1 MSRPSLLQ
9 RLSVAVLAATLCLL
23 PGCMK
28 LDQSVSVS
36 KDGSGTVNMKMV
48 MDMGKMEEL
57 MAMFKGMQ
65 PPAAEGQ
72 EQEDPAK
79 ELEEKLDIEEMKKQL
94 AGRKGLEVVSAT
106 PIDDAE
112 KKLKGFEAKI
122 KFATLE
128 DWFRS
133 GMDTMHTTKLEQ
145 AGDGLWKL
153 TRQRD
158 LPGGAEGGG
167 EEAAAQMEMFKPMLE
182 PMMGELS
189 MTFSISVPGTI
200 VETTGKKDESG
211 KVVSWK
217 MGFAE
222 LMSTKVEPMVIV
234 FKPEGAVT
242 LKAFHVTTD
251 QEGHVSEPGA
261 PKPAPAVT
269 PQEELPGEEPAPAP
283 VEPK

>member
-1 MSRPSLLQ
+1 MSRPALLS
-9 RLSVAVLAATLCLL
+9 RLSVALLAAVLCVL

-28 LDQSVSVS
+28 MDQSVAVS
-36 KDGSGTVNMKMV
+36 KDGSGMVNMKMV
-48 MDMGKMEEL
+48 MDMAKVEEL

-65 PPAAEGQ
+65 PPAAEGE

-79 ELEEKLDIEEMKKQL
+79 ELEEKINIDEMKKQL
-94 AGRKGLEVVSAT
+94 LGRKGLELVSAT
-106 PIDDAE
+106 PIDDVE

-133 GMDTMHTTKLEQ
+133 GMDTMHTVKLEE

-189 MTFSISVPGTI
+189 MTFSIAVPGTI

-211 KVVSWK
+211 KVVTWK

-222 LMSTKVEPMVIV
+222 LMSTKVEPQVIV
-234 FKPEGAVT
+234 FKPEGAIT
-242 LKAFHVTTD
+242 MKPFHVTTD
-251 QEGHVSEPGA
+251 QEGNVTEPGA
-261 PKPAPAVT
+261 AKPAPAVT
-269 PQEELPGEEPAPAP
+269 PEELPGEEAPEPAP